1 MQGAIH
7 YVCFNCKTFFY
18 PSLWLEALLPYPFRL
33 QFFRFFRERRNPVT
47 LSEVAHSIFYAPQ
60 YAAIELGYFEEE
72 GINLTLVNAGGA
84 DKVMT
89 SLISGDARSV
99 LWVPKPASMYTRK
112 VLRILPLTS
121 PS

>member
-1 MQGAIH
+1 M
-7 YVCFNCKTFFY
+7 YVLTAKRFL
-18 PSLWLEALLPYPFRL
+18 SLLMAGSLTALSRSACSSSGSSG
-33 QFFRFFRERRNPVT
+33 NGGTPVT

-89 SLISGDARSV
+89 SLISGDAQIGFMG
-99 LWVPKPASMYTRK
+99 PKPASMYTRK